1 MNLLIVESKT
11 KAIKIQ
17 SYLDNT
23 FKVISCQGHIY
34 DLPKKELGIDTN
46 TWDLTY
52 VPCEGKEKI
61 IKFIKKC
68 IKEATIVYIAT
79 DPDIEGHAIAWHLAK
94 LIKKKY
100 HRVMFHEITKEAVIY
115 AIQNHTTINMNAVYA
130 QETRR
135 GLDRLVGYKLSPILW
150 KEFKN
155 NYLSAGRVQSFA
167 LNLCVDMFN
176 NINNYIP
183 EIKYEIFGDF
193 ANGFKNVK
201 CNINNL
207 NDIKNSDWNKYKI
220 SFVIKDVVKNPS
232 PPFITTS
239 LQFEVYNKLNI
250 NSKQCMQLAQQLYEN
265 GLITYMRTDSFNMSE
280 KSKSMLLD
288 YIQNEYGE
296 KYKNKRTYKTTVK
309 NAQEAH
315 EAIRVTDITKIIID
329 FPYITNQHKQVYD
342 LIWKRTIATQ
352 MTSAVYKEYTYNI
365 IFEKIVFSCIK
376 NCLVFDGFLKIYNI
390 QLDDEKLFNII
401 ETYVKLIQ
409 ADLKSIIG
417 KSPTLYNEPA
427 LIKTLEKKGIGRPS
441 TYSNIIQTLTS
452 KKYVIIGN
460 NPDKNIEVEDKIMSK
475 NKKTQT
481 IKRNIQ
487 ICQNIQ
493 NVFVPTDIGIKIDT
507 YLSNVVPFILN
518 EQFTKQMEEAM
529 DDIYQEKRSKN
540 DTMTI
545 FWNKLYPMISLF

>member
-34 DLPKKELGIDTN
+34 DLPKKELGINTN
-46 TWDLTY
+46 TWNLTY

-135 GLDRLVGYKLSPILW
+135 GLDRLVGYKLSPLLW

-265 GLITYMRTDSFNMSE
+265 GLITYMRTDSYNISE
-280 KSKSMLLD
+280 KFKSILLN

-296 KYKNKRTYKTTVK
+296 EYKNKRTYKTTVK

-315 EAIRVTDITKIIID
+315 EAIRVTDIAKKIID

-342 LIWKRTIATQ
+342 LIWKRTLATQ
-352 MTSAVYKEYTYNI
+352 MASAIYKEYTYNI
-365 IFEKIVFSCIK
+365 TFEKIVFSSIK

-390 QLDDEKLFNII
+390 KLDDEKSFNLI

-409 ADLKSIIG
+409 ANLKSIIG
-417 KSPTLYNEPA
+417 KSPTLYNEPT
-427 LIKTLEKKGIGRPS
+427 LIKTLESKGIGRPS

-460 NPDKNIEVEDKIMSK
+460 NPDKNIEVEDKIMNK
-475 NKKTQT
+475 NKKTET
-481 IKRNIQ
+481 RKRIIQ
-487 ICQNIQ
+487 ICQNIP
-493 NVFVPTDIGIKIDT
+493 NVFVPTDIGININS
-507 YLSNVVPFILN
+507 YLLNIVPFILN

-529 DDIYQEKRSKN
+529 DEIYQEKRLKN

-545 FWNKLYPMISLF
+545 FWNKLYPMIS